1 LLRRIFSEN
10 AVMFQNNL
18 HINILAKLDE
28 FAFAF
33 LLLQDDNI

>member
-1 LLRRIFSEN
+1 
-10 AVMFQNNL
+10 MFQNDP

-33 LLLQDDNI
+33 LLLQDNIEEAT